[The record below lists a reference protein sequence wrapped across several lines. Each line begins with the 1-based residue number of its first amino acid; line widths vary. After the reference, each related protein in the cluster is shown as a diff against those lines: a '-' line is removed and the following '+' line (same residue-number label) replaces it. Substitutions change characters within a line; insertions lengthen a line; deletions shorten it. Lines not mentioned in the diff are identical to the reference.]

1 MVGVLLLILAGGAV
15 GWMVWCSTDHLTDQ
29 QQKTAGEQGS
39 ESEEREAEVQDSDD
53 AQKSAKTEKGKSSQ
67 EQDPAEKSEQWEQA
81 EHTPMGKYPET
92 VTYTL
97 GKMSGTNN
105 SFLPVGNTYE
115 NNGYTR
121 YLKKQLN
128 IQNQDL
134 IALEDNGAYDEAVA
148 MAIADKEIPDL
159 LVINGRENLMN
170 LIKRGLVEDLTTVY
184 EECTT
189 DKIKEMYASYGSSL
203 LDSARVDGKLYAF
216 PNTAIDDGAM
226 LLWLRA
232 DWIQELGMEEP
243 ETMDQAM
250 QVIRAFVD
258 QDMAG
263 DGQTI
268 GLACSTGLFAGSGDT
283 YGVDAVF
290 TKFGSV
296 PQKWI
301 LNSDNEVMYGAL
313 TDETKQALS
322 YLHQLYEDGI
332 LDSRFLLRK
341 TENIDELVRSGHCG
355 AIFGR
360 WWAPNN
366 PLSFSYAA
374 EKNADW
380 KPYLV
385 TENEDKKVPTFE
397 SYDDCM
403 YVVVRKG
410 YEHPEIVGK
419 YVSAIFDYARYTDQ
433 NATEVNEYFAL
444 NVDPTAR
451 PLNINVDYVDAL
463 YRTNQNIQA
472 ALEKRI
478 SVSELTGLEKSYYDT
493 CRAYLNGNL
502 TTENAWAAYA
512 SRIEAAGLL
521 TDSERERQKIVT
533 MGDENGEIPQDLQ
546 DLEMQ
551 TFLQIIVG
559 EKPVDYFDTFVVE
572 WYADGGQELTDRVR
586 DAYEKTKDQRVSENK
601 MRIRQ

>member
-1 MVGVLLLILAGGAV
+1 MILMGSAI
-15 GWMVWCSTDHLTDQ
+15 GWTAWSGSGHLPKNSENQ
-29 QQKTAGEQGS
+29 RKTAAEQGVGS
-39 ESEEREAEVQDSDD
+39 RDQESETGDVDHTEKDGE
-53 AQKSAKTEKGKSSQ
+53 TEKGKSSQ
-67 EQDPAEKSEQWEQA
+67 QQNQTEKSEQWEQA
-81 EHTPMGKYPET
+81 EHTPLEKYPET

-97 GKMSGTNN
+97 GKMSGANN

-115 NNGYTR
+115 DNGYTR

-134 IALEDNGAYDEAVA
+134 IELEDNGAYDEAVA

-159 LVINGRENLMN
+159 LVVNGRENPMN
-170 LIKRGLVEDLTTVY
+170 LVKNGLVEDLTTVY

-189 DKIKEMYASYGSSL
+189 DTIKEMYDSYGSSL
-203 LDSARVDGKLYAF
+203 LDSARFDGKLYAF

-226 LLWLRA
+226 LLWLRD
-232 DWIQELGMEEP
+232 DWIQELGLKEP
-243 ETMDQAM
+243 ETMEEAM
-250 QVIRAFVD
+250 QVIRAFVE

-268 GLACSTGLFAGSGDT
+268 GLACSTGLFAGTGDT
-283 YGVDAVF
+283 YGVDAIF

-301 LNSDNEVMYGAL
+301 LNSENEVVYGAL

-341 TENIDELVRSGHCG
+341 TENIDELVKSGHCG

-366 PLSFSYAA
+366 PLSFSYAVD
-374 EKNADW
+374 KNADW

-385 TENEDKKVPTFE
+385 TENEEKKIPTFE
-397 SYDDCM
+397 SYDDYM

-433 NATEVNEYFAL
+433 NATEINEYFAL

-463 YRTNQNIQA
+463 YRTSQNIQA
-472 ALEKRI
+472 ALAKNI
-478 SVSELTGLEKSYYDT
+478 STSELTGLEKSYYDT
-493 CRAYLNGNL
+493 CRSYLNGNL
-502 TTENAWAAYA
+502 TTANAWAAYA

-521 TDSERERQKIVT
+521 ADSVRERQQIVS
-533 MGDENGEIPQDLQ
+533 MGEENGEIPQVLQ
-546 DLEMQ
+546 DLEKQ
-551 TFLQIIVG
+551 TFLQIIAG

-572 WYADGGQELTDRVR
+572 WYANGGQELTDRVR
-586 DAYEKTKDQRVSENK
+586 DAYEKTKE
-601 MRIRQ
+601 

>member
-1 MVGVLLLILAGGAV
+1 MKNKKKIIVGVLLLLLVGSAV
-15 GWMVWCSTDHLTDQ
+15 GWNIWSGTGHLTGNSADK
-29 QQKTAGEQGS
+29 QKMDEEQDAVSGEQ
-39 ESEEREAEVQDSDD
+39 EAENADSDHSKQD
-53 AQKSAKTEKGKSSQ
+53 EKTGKSKNSRKQ
-67 EQDPAEKSEQWEQA
+67 SSATKSEQWEEA

-97 GKMSGTNN
+97 GKMSGADH

-128 IQNQDL
+128 IQNQNL
-134 IALEDNGAYDEAVA
+134 IELEDNGAYNEAVA

-159 LVINGRENLMN
+159 LVVNGRENLIN
-170 LIKRGLVEDLTTVY
+170 LVKSGMIEDLTTVY

-189 DKIKEMYASYGSSL
+189 DTIKEMYGSYGSAL
-203 LDSARVDGKLYAF
+203 LDSASVDGKLYAF
-216 PNTAIDDGAM
+216 PNTAIDDGEM
-226 LLWLRA
+226 LLWLRD
-232 DWIQELGMEEP
+232 DWIRELGMEEP
-243 ETMDQAM
+243 ETMEEAM
-250 QVIRAFVD
+250 KVIHAFVEH
-258 QDMAG
+258 DMAG

-268 GLACSTGLFAGSGDT
+268 GLACSTGIFAGTGDT

-290 TKFGSV
+290 SKFGAV

-301 LNSDNEVMYGAL
+301 LNEENEVVYGSL
-313 TDETKQALS
+313 TDETKQALG
-322 YLHQLYEDGI
+322 YLHELYEEGI

-374 EKNADW
+374 DKNADW

-385 TENEDKKVPTFE
+385 TENEGRKVRTFE
-397 SYDDCM
+397 SYDDWM

-419 YVSAIFDYARYTDQ
+419 YVSTIFDYARYTDE
-433 NATEVNEYFAL
+433 NATEINEYFAL

-451 PLNINVDYVDAL
+451 PLNINVDYIDAL
-463 YRTNQNIQA
+463 YRASQNIQA
-472 ALEKRI
+472 ALDKKL

-493 CRAYLNGNL
+493 CCSYLNGNL
-502 TTENAWAAYA
+502 TTANAWAAYA

-521 TDSERERQKIVT
+521 ADSIREPRQVVS
-533 MGDENGEIPQDLQ
+533 MGEENGEIPQALQ
-546 DLEMQ
+546 ELQSQ
-551 TFLQIIVG
+551 TFLQIIAG

-572 WYADGGQELTDRVR
+572 WYANGGQELTDRVR
-586 DAYEKTKDQRVSENK
+586 DAYEKTKD
-601 MRIRQ
+601 